1 MDGARP
7 TNRVTRYSRGSAER
21 PGEAAW
27 TPPPRLGPRPAGH
40 RAPAPARGRLG
51 VRARGPRPALRP
63 SDAHVRPPP
72 PPRVPPGTAHLVPV
86 RGGRSRAPEGRRA
99 GPRPESACCPR
110 PRREPG
116 RRGRRAQGSRPARP
130 RTPSGP
136 GTPLSRRPEG
146 AGRQAARCTS
156 PTAPVGTG
164 LRPRRGR
171 PAQAGFCVVCGLS
184 SVENFEDLQI
194 EVKESQSGRKVSAQY
209 RRMWSLPRA
218 AAGRGR
224 RREESASPG
233 RGRAPSATAAGR
245 ESGAAAPV
253 PPPSEHVAGRR
264 GRGGPAR
271 GGGRVRVAGSQA
283 LPCGRPERGA
293 PAGALRGNK
302 GLRCRQITSHQNNR
316 QF

>member
-1 MDGARP
+1 MD
-7 TNRVTRYSRGSAER
+7 
-21 PGEAAW
+21 
-27 TPPPRLGPRPAGH
+27 PPPRLGPRPAGH

-72 PPRVPPGTAHLVPV
+72 PPRVPPGTAHLVP
-86 RGGRSRAPEGRRA
+86 RAR
-99 GPRPESACCPR
+99 RPESGSRGPARWAAAGKRLLPSAPAGARPPR
-110 PRREPG
+110 PQSPG
-116 RRGRRAQGSRPARP
+116 QPA
-130 RTPSGP
+130 
-136 GTPLSRRPEG
+136 GTAPHALG
-146 AGRQAARCTS
+146 AGDASVTPAGGRWAPGRCTS